1 MALFQRNN
9 AKGTFLPNEDA
20 STDHR
25 GALTAAGWR
34 RLWQELV
41 DLVTYNAHIIAT
53 TGVHGVGA
61 GAIVGTTLVQTL
73 TNKTLTLPT
82 IADFTNAVHNHQNN
96 AGGGVLAAPGIT
108 AFNNAQHNHQNAAGG
123 GVLDALAI
131 GSGTLAVGRAAVGR
145 VPYAYA
151 LEMPEQAAFTTVRT
165 LAAAGGAT
173 LFPVVIPDWMFVQS
187 LTIHTLNVASARSWE
202 WRLYAEPDAG
212 SATANEVAGINGSD
226 SFTPGAATNRTS
238 NATTPALVAP
248 GAYWVVLRCTHA
260 TNSLNIG
267 TQATGVL
274 STNHSRIK
282 AGLAALGATLDIST
296 GWTTSTVWV
305 AGRLN
310 GRVAGEG
317 AAF

>member
-9 AKGTFLPNEDA
+9 AKATFLPNEDA
-20 STDHR
+20 SADHR

-34 RLWQELV
+34 RLWQDLATLV
-41 DLVTYNAHIIAT
+41 GVAADIAAHAALT

-61 GAIVGTTLVQTL
+61 GSVVGTTLVQTL

-82 IADFTNAVHNHQNN
+82 IADFTNAVHNHK
-96 AGGGVLAAPGIT
+96 
-108 AFNNAQHNHQNAAGG
+108 NAAGG

-248 GAYWVVLRCTHA
+248 GAYWVALRCTHA
-260 TNSLNIG
+260 TNGLDIG

-274 STNHSRIK
+274 STSHSRIK
-282 AGLAALGATLDIST
+282 PGLAALGATLNIST